1 MTFTRRA
8 CRAAT
13 AATLLFAATTAAAT
27 ATGAAADELKMALL
41 VPGSVSEE
49 GWNRIGY
56 DALKRVESDLGAKV
70 SYVELQ
76 QNPAAF
82 EKAFRDYAAQG
93 YDVIL
98 GHGFEFQDSAIDVS
112 YDFPDTVF
120 LISSSAIHE
129 GNVIGLNTDTS
140 QAFYLMGVV
149 AAKLGKKAG
158 LVGGMEIP
166 PIQEAFEGFV
176 NGARSVRPDF
186 PISEAYIGN
195 FTDTTAAKEAALS
208 MISQGADFLI
218 PNASGATVGGY
229 QAVAE
234 SGPGI
239 GTFSI
244 FSDYTEVAPQ
254 NVLGMYVTDYAAGV
268 SKVVRAIHDGD
279 VPQSNVVFGLKDEDV
294 MQFTFRDDAAN
305 PVSEAIRA
313 EVSAVADRIAA
324 GEIETRSD

>member
-1 MTFTRRA
+1 MGVTKRIFLASSMA
-8 CRAAT
+8 CLLLSGT
-13 AATLLFAATTAAAT
+13 AAL
-27 ATGAAADELKMALL
+27 ADELKMGLL

-76 QNPAAF
+76 QNPASF

-98 GHGFEFQDSAIDVS
+98 GHGFEFQDSALDVAG
-112 YDFPDTVF
+112 DFPDTVF
-120 LISSSAIHE
+120 LISSSDIHE

-166 PIQEAFEGFV
+166 PIQEAFAGFT
-176 NGARSVRPDF
+176 NGARSVNPDF
-186 PISEAYIGN
+186 PIAEAYIGN
-195 FTDTTAAKEAALS
+195 FTDTTAAKESALS
-208 MISQGADFLI
+208 MIAQGADFLI

-239 GTFSI
+239 GTFRCLP
-244 FSDYTEVAPQ
+244 DW
-254 NVLGMYVTDYAAGV
+254 LG
-268 SKVVRAIHDGD
+268 
-279 VPQSNVVFGLKDEDV
+279 
-294 MQFTFRDDAAN
+294 
-305 PVSEAIRA
+305 
-313 EVSAVADRIAA
+313 VSAV
-324 GEIETRSD
+324 